1 MKCKYWD
8 CGFCY
13 APDDVVTSASS
24 QGACYDYEFCPYLK
38 TEITNQQPEV
48 MSSGTAIISDENGV
62 PTKVHLSDK
71 EKLTEMTETHDLRNQ
86 WYDEPVQYETSEKV
100 IKDIEAQIKMLQSKL
115 EFYKELEKTPPSPVE
130 ECYKDWWGEYPTTD
144 DNAWEVDHTRW
155 EGFQAGYKSAQKD
168 YKVGEFQEPV
178 KQKDTLYDLLGDFL
192 QYSDHKET
200 VCKIVRDWLD
210 QNTTIVE
217 EDYSTVTLKLKK
229 GAFGDAN

>member
-24 QGACYDYEFCPYLK
+24 QGACFDYDFCPYLK
-38 TEITNQQPEV
+38 TEMTDKQPEV

-100 IKDIEAQIKMLQSKL
+100 IEDIEAQIKMLQSKL
-115 EFYKELEKTPPSPVE
+115 EFYKELEKTKSPVE
-130 ECYKDWWGEYPTTD
+130 EAYKDWYGAYPTD
-144 DNAWEVDHTRW
+144 GIAVDNSWDA
-155 EGFQAGYKSAQKD
+155 FQAGYNAAQKD
-168 YKVGEFQEPV
+168 YKVGEYQETSQEL
-178 KQKDTLYDLLGDFL
+178 KTLYQMLDGKYCPDACVFICDIVKEWMY
-192 QYSDHKET
+192 QYDCDYATCSSEYLEGYEECQT
-200 VCKIVRDWLD
+200 VL
-210 QNTTIVE
+210 E
-217 EDYSTVTLKLKK
+217 ERMK
-229 GAFGDAN
+229 

>member
-24 QGACYDYEFCPYLK
+24 QGACFDYDFCPYLK
-38 TEITNQQPEV
+38 TEMTDKQPEV
-48 MSSGTAIISDENGV
+48 ISSGTAIISDENGV

-100 IKDIEAQIKMLQSKL
+100 IEDIEAQIKMLQSKL
-115 EFYKELEKTPPSPVE
+115 EFYKELEKTKSPVE
-130 ECYKDWWGEYPTTD
+130 EAYKDWYGAYPTD
-144 DNAWEVDHTRW
+144 GIAVDNSWDA
-155 EGFQAGYKSAQKD
+155 FQAGYNAAQKD
-168 YKVGEFQEPV
+168 YKVGEHQEPV
-178 KQKDTLYDLLGDFL
+178 KQKDTLYQMLDDESTYGCIGLDAAF
-192 QYSDHKET
+192 K
-200 VCKIVRDWLD
+200 VVKDWLYD
-210 QNTTIVE
+210 NSTTVT